1 MSTTPFDFSG
11 LLNRATQAM
20 DFRLGRMPVEAGQ
33 ADRAYQEW
41 LVNQEHKRGQ
51 DALAFREQAYGREAA
66 NALSAYGI
74 NSQNVELANERNA
87 SIGNTAY
94 GGSSPG
100 GVGGAKLSSF
110 AMPPPYTPPAY
121 GPREQTT
128 VNVTAPQTRG
138 GYSNSGGYDDS
149 SYDYG
154 GSGSG
159 AFGYGQDET
168 DAYGPQRR
176 RRR

>member
-1 MSTTPFDFSG
+1 MSTPFDFSG
-11 LLNRATQAM
+11 ILNRATQAM
-20 DFRLGRMPVEAGQ
+20 DFRLGRMPTEAAQG
-33 ADRAYQEW
+33 DRAYREW
-41 LVNQEHKRGQ
+41 LTNQEHNRGQ
-51 DALAFREQAYGREAA
+51 DALKFQEQVYGREAA

-100 GVGGAKLSSF
+100 GVEGAKLSSF

-121 GPREQTT
+121 GPREATTT
-128 VNVTAPQTRG
+128 VNVSAPRANEG
-138 GYSNSGGYDDS
+138 LYNPNEKLLSGWYNDNSNNS
-149 SYDYG
+149 S
-154 GSGSG
+154 
-159 AFGYGQDET
+159 FGYGQDES
-168 DAYGPQRR
+168 DAYGPRR